1 MAMVDTT
8 TAADFIVIVIVDRR
22 VCPLSA
28 GQLKGDLDTWK
39 KEYDTWIFITTTF
52 LFRLNKSSP

>member
-1 MAMVDTT
+1 MAMVYNT
-8 TAADFIVIVIVDRR
+8 TAADFIVIVDRR

-39 KEYDTWIFITTTF
+39 KEYDTWIFITTT
-52 LFRLNKSSP
+52 LLSRLNKSSP